1 MISRLITL
9 LLPCFILLAS
19 LWQPIQAQEIIP
31 PEPEAAT
38 KSHIAHRLQTA
49 TQQLQLLK
57 QERQALEQQ
66 EAESLRLMQ
75 QLQTQIEA
83 LKGSFLLTQLLYQQ
97 QQLLPDPAPL
107 LFSDNEIVDWRIEQ
121 FEIREQLARS
131 HNDADTLGKVLNT
144 LEQMTS
150 LAILNRGQ
158 HQQLSATLAQNH
170 ALITEQLFWMPSSR
184 PLNLRWWQQLPQKL
198 WHELEQ
204 APFALTAKAILVGAK
219 QHWFW
224 LLLGGIATF
233 LLRTYRSRWYAQLDA
248 IQEQVGL
255 VRYDRP
261 LHTIHALV
269 LSALICAP
277 LPLLFLV
284 SAIVWLP
291 THTNNAV
298 LLALHW
304 QYAVSLWLVLWAR
317 LILQDTGIAQRH
329 FRWNSDLCQQIAHRL
344 KAFSLLLIPLLWC
357 IQLGFKQPASLLNN
371 PAAPLVFIICCIFL
385 ATLLW
390 RPLPRGQE
398 KLPLRQVVTSVALI
412 AAPLA
417 MAAASLLGY
426 HFSAISL
433 MQRALMSIAV
443 IWLSI
448 LGYQAAWRALTVVAR
463 QLAHRRAILR
473 RQYRQQKDDISDSHV
488 DVNEDALEV
497 DLYRLNGQATQLI
510 RWSATFAAAL
520 MLYHLWADIIGTLS
534 YLNQITLWQSGE
546 DDRTT
551 LGHALGALLILSASL
566 VMARNLPALI
576 SVTLL
581 SRLALK
587 PGSSYTITALLTY
600 ALTASGV
607 VWALA
612 VVGVSWDKL
621 QWLVAALGFG
631 LGFGLQEIF
640 ANFVSGIILLFE
652 RPIRVGDYVT
662 IGSYTGTVT
671 RIRIRATTIRD
682 NDKREVILPNKAFVT
697 DRFTN
702 WTLTDT
708 TTRISIAV
716 GFDYDADLEATKQLL
731 LDAAH
736 ANPRVLK
743 DPAPAALFTSFQA
756 STLEHT
762 LRVHVKVL
770 SDRSRAID
778 ELNRSITE
786 LARERGL
793 SIAFNQ
799 LEISLKNIEGETLRL
814 PQQLTQESSH

>member
-1 MISRLITL
+1 MISRLTIL
-9 LLPCFILLAS
+9 LLPFFILLTS
-19 LWQPIQAQEIIP
+19 LWQPAQAQEFP
-31 PEPEAAT
+31 PSTLET
-38 KSHIAHRLQTA
+38 TTNNHLKNRLQTA

-57 QERQALEQQ
+57 QEHQTLEQQ
-66 EAESLRLMQ
+66 GAESLRLMQ
-75 QLQTQIEA
+75 QLQTQIDA

-97 QQLLPDPAPL
+97 QQLLPHLEPL

-121 FEIREQLARS
+121 FEIREQLA
-131 HNDADTLGKVLNT
+131 HPNHDADTLREVLST

-158 HQQLSATLAQNH
+158 HQQLSDTLAQNH
-170 ALITEQLFWMPSSR
+170 ALIAEQLFWMPSSR
-184 PLNLRWWQQLPQKL
+184 PLNLHWWQQLPQKL
-198 WHELEQ
+198 WQELEQ
-204 APFALTAKAILVGAK
+204 APLLPTAKAILVGVK
-219 QHWFW
+219 QYWFW
-224 LLLGGIATF
+224 LLLSGIVT
-233 LLRTYRSRWYAQLDA
+233 LVLRTYRSRWYAQLNA

-255 VRYDRP
+255 VHYDRP
-261 LHTIHALV
+261 LHTSHALV
-269 LSALICAP
+269 LSAFISAP
-277 LPLLFLV
+277 LPLFLLV
-284 SAIVWLP
+284 SAIIWLP
-291 THTNNAV
+291 TQTTNAV
-298 LLALHW
+298 LLNLHW
-304 QYAVSLWLVLWAR
+304 QYAVSLWLVFWAH

-329 FRWNSDLCQQIAHRL
+329 FRWESALCQQIANRL
-344 KAFSLLLIPLLWC
+344 KAFALLLIPLLWC

-371 PAAPLVFIICCIFL
+371 PVAPLVFILCCIFL
-385 ATLLW
+385 AIILW
-390 RPLPRGQE
+390 RPLPRRQE
-398 KLPLRQVVTSVALI
+398 KLPLRQVMTSLALI

-417 MAAASLLGY
+417 MATASLFGY

-433 MQRALMSIAV
+433 MQRALISVAV
-443 IWLSI
+443 IWLSL
-448 LGYQAAWRALTVVAR
+448 LGYHAAWRALTVAAR
-463 QLAHRRAILR
+463 QLAHRRAVLR
-473 RQYRQQKDDISDSHV
+473 RQYRLQKDDISDSHV
-488 DVNEDALEV
+488 DANEDALEV
-497 DLYRLNGQATQLI
+497 DLYRLNGQAIQLI
-510 RWSATFAAAL
+510 RWSVIFAAAL

-534 YLNQITLWQSGE
+534 YLNHITLWQNGE
-546 DDRTT
+546 DNRTT

-566 VMARNLPALI
+566 VLARNLPALL

-587 PGSSYTITALLTY
+587 PGSSYTITSLLTY

-607 VWALA
+607 AWALA
-612 VVGVSWDKL
+612 VIGVSWDKL
-621 QWLVAALGFG
+621 QWLVAALGVG

-662 IGSYTGTVT
+662 IGNYTGTVT

-716 GFDYDADLEATKQLL
+716 GFDYNADLEATKQLL

-778 ELNRSITE
+778 ELNRSIAE

-793 SIAFNQ
+793 NIAFDQ
-799 LEISLKNIEGETLRL
+799 LEVSLKNVEGDTLRL
-814 PQQLTQESSH
+814 PQQPTQEPRN